1 VVISISYIHCFV
13 YAGLQLQQVNHWSV
27 PVLDQIFHSALWK
40 ATLGDLGFS
49 DIRGFARRAGG
60 GEADIEKEVSS
71 PPQ

>member
-1 VVISISYIHCFV
+1 M
-13 YAGLQLQQVNHWSV
+13 
-27 PVLDQIFHSALWK
+27 LDPIFHSALWK
-40 ATLGDLGFS
+40 ATLGDVGFS